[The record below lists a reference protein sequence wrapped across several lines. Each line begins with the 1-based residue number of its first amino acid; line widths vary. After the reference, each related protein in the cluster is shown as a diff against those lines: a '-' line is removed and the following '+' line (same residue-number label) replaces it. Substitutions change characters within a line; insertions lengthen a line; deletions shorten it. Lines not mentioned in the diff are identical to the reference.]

1 MTAEANQKRILRWVA
16 FFGLFLL
23 FLITILRLDSI
34 NSWLGYA
41 LFVLRPVLIGLVVAY
56 LCNPIFRMFERKV
69 FSRISSFRFKR
80 SVSLLCTYIVLFLI
94 VITLILLIVPQLIAS
109 ILDFLGSYEAYLQTA
124 LKSAN
129 DIVGIING
137 IFSSNIQL
145 PEYEVIQRSIA
156 EFLANMELQ
165 SFLEGMLTY
174 STIEALFSMMGDL
187 FFLFTDIIFG
197 LFISMYILSTKE
209 TLYAYVMRLRRAV
222 FSDGINA
229 RITSVCTI
237 ADRSFGGFIRGKLLD
252 STLVGVMVYIIISIM
267 NVPYSILIAV
277 IIGITD
283 IVPVVG
289 PFIGVIP
296 SAVIILLTDPIKVIP
311 FLLTILIVQQIDGNI
326 VAPKIL
332 GENTGVS
339 SLCVMI
345 AITLMGAIWG
355 LVGMVV
361 GVPLF
366 ATILELT
373 DGFLNKRLVA
383 KGMPTDIDEEE
394 KPKKASQ
401 KSTKSTDGGKG
412 ALTETERKKLSA
424 YALAIRHRVLT
435 DPDETSLASFA
446 KEYARVT
453 SNSETDT
460 TEIQESCY
468 QESNSE
474 IPEV

>member
-1 MTAEANQKRILRWVA
+1 MITEVNQKKTLRWVT
-16 FFGLFLL
+16 FFALFLL

-34 NSWLGYA
+34 NAWLGYA
-41 LFVLRPVLIGLVVAY
+41 LFVLRPVLIGLVIAY
-56 LCNPIFRMFERKV
+56 LFNPVFRMFERKI

-80 SVSLLCTYIVLFLI
+80 YLSLLCTYIVLFLI
-94 VITLILLIVPQLIAS
+94 VFTLILLIVPQLVAS

-124 LKSAN
+124 LNSAN
-129 DIVGIING
+129 DIIGIING

-145 PEYEVIQRSIA
+145 PEYEVIQESIA
-156 EFLANMELQ
+156 EFLTNMNLQ
-165 SFLEGMLTY
+165 GFLQDMLTY
-174 STIEALFSMMGDL
+174 STIEALFEMVGEI
-187 FFLFTDIIFG
+187 FFIFTDIIFG
-197 LFISMYILSTKE
+197 LFISAYILSTKE
-209 TLYAYVMRLRRAV
+209 NLYAYVMRLRRAL
-222 FSDGINA
+222 FPDEINE

-252 STLVGVMVYIIISIM
+252 STLVGVMVYIIISLM
-267 NVPYSILIAV
+267 NVPYAILIAV

-283 IVPVVG
+283 IIPVVG

-366 ATILELT
+366 ATVLELT
-373 DGFLNKRLVA
+373 DKYLNKKLKA
-383 KGMPTDIDEEE
+383 KGLPTDIEENE
-394 KPKKASQ
+394 QSKNAAQ
-401 KSTKSTDGGKG
+401 KIQNRDGGKG
-412 ALTETERKKLSA
+412 SLTETERKKLSA
-424 YALAIRHRVLT
+424 FALAIRHRVLSN
-435 DPDETSLASFA
+435 PEEAALSSFA
-446 KEYARVT
+446 KEYAQAT
-453 SNSETDT
+453 GTSETDAD
-460 TEIQESCY
+460 ESCY
-468 QESNSE
+468 QENNE
-474 IPEV
+474 QIPEV